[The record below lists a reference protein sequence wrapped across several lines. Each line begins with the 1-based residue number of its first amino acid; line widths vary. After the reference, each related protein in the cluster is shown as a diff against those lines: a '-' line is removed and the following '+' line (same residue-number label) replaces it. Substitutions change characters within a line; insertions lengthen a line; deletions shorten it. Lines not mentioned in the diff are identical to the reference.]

1 MKIIITF
8 ELKRTGKK
16 YDIQVASQQKI
27 EDTLLVLRQSISEFE
42 QSEERTVIREKNTG
56 RIICASHTYEEEH
69 IYSGGELII

>member
-8 ELKRTGKK
+8 ELKNGEKF
-16 YDIQVASQQKI
+16 DIQVASQQKI
-27 EDTLLVLRQSISEFE
+27 EDTLQVLRQSIKEFE

-69 IYSGGELII
+69 IYSGGELMI